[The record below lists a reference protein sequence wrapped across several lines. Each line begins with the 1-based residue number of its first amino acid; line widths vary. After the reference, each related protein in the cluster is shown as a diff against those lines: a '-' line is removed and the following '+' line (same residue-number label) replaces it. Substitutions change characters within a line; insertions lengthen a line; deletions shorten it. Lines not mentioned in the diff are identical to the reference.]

1 MVSGPTSDI
10 FIEYQGN
17 DGKTLG
23 IKRFVKDGVKMVTVN
38 DIELTLD
45 SLISMIVDVD
55 VVEAPRDRRPRL
67 GEEEDSAESA
77 EGSEESVEE
86 SESDS
91 SFAQPDPDTDSDYEE
106 NDTHA
111 QKDVMI
117 QSQED
122 FKNLLSFI
130 ISIYVVIVSIIAGL
144 IFANIIR

>member
-91 SFAQPDPDTDSDYEE
+91 SFAQPDPDTDSD
-106 NDTHA
+106 A
-111 QKDVMI
+111 
-117 QSQED
+117 
-122 FKNLLSFI
+122 NLDLRWVILS
-130 ISIYVVIVSIIAGL
+130 G
-144 IFANIIR
+144 R

>member
-1 MVSGPTSDI
+1 MVSGPTTDI
-10 FIEYQGN
+10 FLEYQGN

-55 VVEAPRDRRPRL
+55 VVEAPRL
-67 GEEEDSAESA
+67 EDNSEGSES
-77 EGSEESVEE
+77 SEESVEE

-106 NDTHA
+106 NA
-111 QKDVMI
+111 QKDVMT

-144 IFANIIR
+144 IFTNIIR

>member
-1 MVSGPTSDI
+1 MVSGPTTDI
-10 FIEYQGN
+10 FLEYQGN

-55 VVEAPRDRRPRL
+55 VVEAPRS
-67 GEEEDSAESA
+67 GEEEGASESAESA
-77 EGSEESVEE
+77 EGSEESEGVED

-91 SFAQPDPDTDSDYEE
+91 SFAEPDPDTDSDYEE
-106 NDTHA
+106 NSV
-111 QKDVMI
+111 KDVMT

-144 IFANIIR
+144 IFTNIIR

>member
-10 FIEYQGN
+10 FIEYQAN

-45 SLISMIVDVD
+45 SLISMILDVD
-55 VVEAPRDRRPRL
+55 VVEAPRS
-67 GEEEDSAESA
+67 GEEEGASEGSA
-77 EGSEESVEE
+77 EGSEEVED

-91 SFAQPDPDTDSDYEE
+91 SFAEPDPDTDSDYEE
-106 NDTHA
+106 NSV
-111 QKDVMI
+111 KDVST

>member
-10 FIEYQGN
+10 FLEYQAN

-55 VVEAPRDRRPRL
+55 VVERPRL
-67 GEEEDSAESA
+67 GDMSEDSAESA

-91 SFAQPDPDTDSDYEE
+91 SFAEPDPDTDSDYEE

-111 QKDVMI
+111 LKDVST

-144 IFANIIR
+144 IFTNIIR

>member
-1 MVSGPTSDI
+1 MVSGPTTDI
-10 FIEYQGN
+10 FVEYQGN

-45 SLISMIVDVD
+45 SLISMILDVD
-55 VVEAPRDRRPRL
+55 VVEAPRP
-67 GEEEDSAESA
+67 EEESEASEDSEESA
-77 EGSEESVEE
+77 EESAED

-106 NDTHA
+106 SESDT
-111 QKDVMI
+111 KDVMT

-122 FKNLLSFI
+122 FKNLLTFI
-130 ISIYVVIVSIIAGL
+130 ISIYVVIVSIVAAL
-144 IFANIIR
+144 IFTNLIR

>member
-1 MVSGPTSDI
+1 MVSGPTTDI
-10 FIEYQGN
+10 FVEYQGN

-45 SLISMIVDVD
+45 SLISMILDVD
-55 VVEAPRDRRPRL
+55 VVEAPRDKRPRP
-67 GEEEDSAESA
+67 EEESEESEGSA
-77 EGSEESVEE
+77 EGSEESND

-106 NDTHA
+106 SESDT
-111 QKDVMI
+111 KDVMT

-122 FKNLLSFI
+122 FKNLLTFI
-130 ISIYVVIVSIIAGL
+130 ISIYVAIVSIIAAL
-144 IFANIIR
+144 IFTDLIR

>member
-1 MVSGPTSDI
+1 MVSGPTTDI
-10 FIEYQGN
+10 FVEYQGN

-45 SLISMIVDVD
+45 SLISMILDVD
-55 VVEAPRDRRPRL
+55 IVEAPRDKRPRL
-67 GEEEDSAESA
+67 GEESEGSEESA
-77 EGSEESVEE
+77 EGSEESND

-106 NDTHA
+106 NSV
-111 QKDVMI
+111 KDVST

-122 FKNLLSFI
+122 FKNLLTFI
-130 ISIYVVIVSIIAGL
+130 ISIYVVIVSIIAAL
-144 IFANIIR
+144 IFTNLIR

>member
-1 MVSGPTSDI
+1 MVSGPTTDI
-10 FIEYQGN
+10 FIEYQAN

-55 VVEAPRDRRPRL
+55 VVEAPRL
-67 GEEEDSAESA
+67 EEEEGSTESAESA

-91 SFAQPDPDTDSDYEE
+91 SFAEPDPDTDSDYEE

-111 QKDVMI
+111 QKDVMT

-144 IFANIIR
+144 IFTNIIR

>member
-55 VVEAPRDRRPRL
+55 VVEAPRL
-67 GEEEDSAESA
+67 GDMSEDSAESA
-77 EGSEESVEE
+77 EGSEESVED

-111 QKDVMI
+111 LKDVST

-144 IFANIIR
+144 IFTNIIR